1 MPVISVVSP
10 VYLGAGNVS
19 ELCRR
24 LEIALSQIS
33 DDYEIVLVEDGSPDS
48 SWDEIS
54 QEASR
59 NSNIRGLKLSRNFG
73 QHHAITAGIDFASG
87 DWVVVMDCDLQ
98 DPPELIPELYRKG
111 KEGHDVVVALFEER
125 QGNKTKQLFSRVF
138 WRILKWLT
146 DLPFDHRVGNFRIF
160 SRRAAESFKLYREQA
175 RLLGGINALAGFR
188 ISHISATRADRFSGK
203 SAYTFKK
210 LMATAIDLALAYSNK
225 PLRIM
230 VALGFTISGL
240 STITGLVILGMG
252 LSGLVS
258 VPGWVSV
265 MVSLYLLSG
274 LMLANLGIVGFYVGK
289 TLEEAK
295 KRPLYVL
302 ETVI

>member
-1 MPVISVVSP
+1 
-10 VYLGAGNVS
+10 
-19 ELCRR
+19 
-24 LEIALSQIS
+24 
-33 DDYEIVLVEDGSPDS
+33 
-48 SWDEIS
+48 
-54 QEASR
+54 
-59 NSNIRGLKLSRNFG
+59 
-73 QHHAITAGIDFASG
+73 
-87 DWVVVMDCDLQ
+87 
-98 DPPELIPELYRKG
+98 
-111 KEGHDVVVALFEER
+111 
-125 QGNKTKQLFSRVF
+125 
-138 WRILKWLT
+138 
-146 DLPFDHRVGNFRIF
+146 
-160 SRRAAESFKLYREQA
+160 
-175 RLLGGINALAGFR
+175 LLGGINALAGFR

>member
-24 LEIALSQIS
+24 LEIALVQIS
-33 DDYEIVLVEDGSPDS
+33 FDYEIVLVEDGSPDA
-48 SWDEIS
+48 SWDEIT

-59 NSNIRGLKLSRNFG
+59 NNKIRGLKLSRNFG
-73 QHHAITAGIDFASG
+73 QHHAITAGIDFARG

-98 DPPELIPELYRKG
+98 DPPELIPDLYMKA
-111 KEGHDVVVALFEER
+111 KEGNDVVVALFEER
-125 QGNKTKQLFSRVF
+125 QGKRTKKILSRVF
-138 WRILKWLT
+138 WKFLTWLT

-175 RLLGGINALAGFR
+175 RLLGGLNALAGFR
-188 ISHISATRADRFSGK
+188 TSHISATRAERFSGK
-203 SAYTFKK
+203 SAYTFRK
-210 LMATAIDLALAYSNK
+210 LMATAINLALAYSDK

-230 VALGFTISGL
+230 VALGLTISGA
-240 STITGLVILGMG
+240 STISGLVILGMG
-252 LSGLVS
+252 LSGVIS

-289 TLEEAK
+289 TLEESK
-295 KRPLYVL
+295 KRPLYIL
-302 ETVI
+302 ETVL